1 MHICKASYTIHD
13 LLCLFVTMQ
22 QQYEFVH
29 CALSELVMCG
39 ETEVAAVNLR
49 IAVNNLERE
58 TEDGITGF
66 QKQLQV

>member
-1 MHICKASYTIHD
+1 MIYFISI
-13 LLCLFVTMQ
+13 LLTVTMQ
-22 QQYEFVH
+22 KQYEFVH